1 MLGLSC
7 HQIDFR
13 YSCNIWRGSGE
24 EADYNFLAKL
34 FMFNIS
40 GLADRF
46 LMEVVENVNPGTGKK
61 QFSKIP
67 SDYLKN
73 MQSQIVVCHSRD
85 LQFWEWLK
93 NLDQWQK
100 PQIWRVL

>member
-40 GLADRF
+40 GLADKF
-46 LMEVVENVNPGTGKK
+46 LMEIEENGNPETVGW
-61 QFSKIP
+61 QFLNIP
-67 SDYLKN
+67 FNYLKN
-73 MQSQIVVCHSRD
+73 MESRIVVCDSR
-85 LQFWEWLK
+85 K
-93 NLDQWQK
+93 
-100 PQIWRVL
+100 